1 MDFVSV
7 RGRMLPRRKSVAHSS
22 HSGTSHLIIG
32 SAATEPFFFFR
43 SGTILVGGCV
53 LRSMATT
60 LMPLSATVWSCTSLG
75 RTEVG
80 EDREKK
86 G

>member
-7 RGRMLPRRKSVAHSS
+7 RGRMLARRKSVIS

-32 SAATEPFFFFR
+32 SAATEPFFFR

-75 RTEVG
+75 HTEVG

>member
-32 SAATEPFFFFR
+32 SAATEPFFFFDR
-43 SGTILVGGCV
+43 V
-53 LRSMATT
+53 LFWWVA
-60 LMPLSATVWSCTSLG
+60 VCCG
-75 RTEVG
+75 RW
-80 EDREKK
+80 RRR
-86 G
+86 